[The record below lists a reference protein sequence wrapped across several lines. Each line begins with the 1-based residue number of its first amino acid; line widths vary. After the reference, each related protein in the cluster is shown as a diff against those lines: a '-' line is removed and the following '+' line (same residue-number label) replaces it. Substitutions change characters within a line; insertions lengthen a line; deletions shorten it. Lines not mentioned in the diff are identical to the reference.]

1 MEPMVMAMCSQDRK
15 VRSLA
20 KKVLGSMRMGVV
32 RARAW
37 GGGFLLW
44 KYQSSQPPFLPPPS
58 LPPAAHRCQPPQSPY
73 NSALPPCTATL
84 DRACTQEDVC
94 AGSRAAFKCQAA
106 CLGLCRVRLKQPQA
120 CRAGS

>member
-32 RARAW
+32 RAMAW

-58 LPPAAHRCQPPQSPY
+58 LPPAAHTWQPPQNPPHR
-73 NSALPPCTATL
+73 ALPPCTG
-84 DRACTQEDVC
+84 QEDE
-94 AGSRAAFKCQAA
+94 QAA
-106 CLGLCRVRLKQPQA
+106 GQHSGARLPA
-120 CRAGS
+120 RGSVGYT